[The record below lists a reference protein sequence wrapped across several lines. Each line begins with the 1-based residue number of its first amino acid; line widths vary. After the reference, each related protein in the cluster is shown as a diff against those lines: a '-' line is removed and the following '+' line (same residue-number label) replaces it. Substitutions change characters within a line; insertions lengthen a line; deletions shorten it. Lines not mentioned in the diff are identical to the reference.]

1 VYAQRGCEGLKS
13 TNNNLF
19 SRVVLVVNK
28 KDQSAP
34 KSVTF
39 LEGQLLASQTRIC
52 RLETPQNVLLVHVIE
67 SRSLWD
73 ILDD

>member
-1 VYAQRGCEGLKS
+1 
-13 TNNNLF
+13 
-19 SRVVLVVNK
+19 VNK